1 MLLACDDLL
10 DNFNWNIKTKPTP
23 KKQNK
28 KTASGLL
35 PTKNDNEE
43 GRVTGNEDDG
53 SEMGEMIAFTPKEIQ
68 IFIKE
73 NSYNIKKE
81 EKESQKVE
89 DKVDFSI
96 ELERS

>member
-35 PTKNDNEE
+35 RPKNDNEE
-43 GRVTGNEDDG
+43 GRVTGNKDGG
-53 SEMGEMIAFTPKEIQ
+53 SEMGEMIAFTQREIQ
-68 IFIKE
+68 IFIRKTVTT
-73 NSYNIKKE
+73 SKKRR
-81 EKESQKVE
+81 KKAR
-89 DKVDFSI
+89 K
-96 ELERS
+96 